1 MGNPMQDEGARLERA
16 HREAEAAFEIA
27 QAELRAKIGMVQ
39 KSEYDRLSRVVD
51 EAWGTLQQAR
61 DQLDR
66 HVRRQS
72 QSSVKSAST
81 EA

>member
-1 MGNPMQDEGARLERA
+1 MENPIQDEGARLERA

-27 QAELRAKIGMVQ
+27 QAELRAKIGVIQ

-51 EAWGTLQQAR
+51 KAWGTLQQAR

-66 HVRRQS
+66 HIRRQR
-72 QSSVKSAST
+72 QSSAKSART

>member
-1 MGNPMQDEGARLERA
+1 MGIPMEDEGARLEKA

-27 QAELRAKIGMVQ
+27 QAELRAQIGVIQ

-51 EAWGTLQQAR
+51 EAWGALQQAR

-66 HVRRQS
+66 YIRQRS
-72 QSSVKSAST
+72 QSSASSAST
-81 EA
+81 GA